1 MLAGGFIPSTD
12 TDAAHRLKT
21 NIEEEKRV
29 CWGSEDGDIVLL
41 QLLYFSLW
49 SSFHCLLDSTKS
61 GSTLQ
66 GADEVSIWLA
76 NIQRIKA
83 VRQNQG
89 NSAKYWVMRGR
100 YVLDGNL
107 FGFHS

>member
-41 QLLYFSLW
+41 QLLYFSL
-49 SSFHCLLDSTKS
+49 
-61 GSTLQ
+61 
-66 GADEVSIWLA
+66 
-76 NIQRIKA
+76 
-83 VRQNQG
+83 
-89 NSAKYWVMRGR
+89 
-100 YVLDGNL
+100 
-107 FGFHS
+107 